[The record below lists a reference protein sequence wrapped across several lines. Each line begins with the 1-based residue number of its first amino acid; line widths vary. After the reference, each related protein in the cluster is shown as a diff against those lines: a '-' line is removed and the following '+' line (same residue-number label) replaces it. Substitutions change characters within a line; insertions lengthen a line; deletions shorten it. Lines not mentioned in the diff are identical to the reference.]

1 MIGLLRQRVT
11 EVSLEFYNKFIFFK
25 NADKIMFFYYM
36 RTSTNK
42 ISTRGDFQISYFLN
56 QQTFSDL
63 EKSEIVNFL
72 ESQNDINVTD
82 PLLLYYLNYYLI
94 QNLI

>member
-11 EVSLEFYNKFIFFK
+11 EVSLEFYNKLIFFL
-25 NADKIMFFYYM
+25 NVDKIMFFYYM

-42 ISTRGDFQISYFLN
+42 ISTRSDFQISYFLN

-63 EKSEIVNFL
+63 EKSEIVFL

>member
-1 MIGLLRQRVT
+1 
-11 EVSLEFYNKFIFFK
+11 
-25 NADKIMFFYYM
+25 MFFYYM

-72 ESQNDINVTD
+72 ESQIDINVTD

>member
-1 MIGLLRQRVT
+1 MI
-11 EVSLEFYNKFIFFK
+11 K
-25 NADKIMFFYYM
+25 NYKKIYDS
-36 RTSTNK
+36 STNK
-42 ISTRGDFQISYFLN
+42 ISTRSDFQISHFLN

-82 PLLLYYLNYYLI
+82 PLLIYY
-94 QNLI
+94 